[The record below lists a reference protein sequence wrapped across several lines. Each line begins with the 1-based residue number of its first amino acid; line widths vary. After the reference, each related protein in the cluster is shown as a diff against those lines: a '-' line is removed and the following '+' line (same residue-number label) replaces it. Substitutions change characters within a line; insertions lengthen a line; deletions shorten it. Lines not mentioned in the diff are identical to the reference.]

1 MFHCAFTAESEG
13 ERISKI
19 DQHLAKLWTIK
30 YRFVFFIKHDVV
42 NVHILKEPEEE
53 LQETFHETWDV
64 QWAADSSS
72 AASVDSSRQDSESA
86 D

>member
-1 MFHCAFTAESEG
+1 
-13 ERISKI
+13 
-19 DQHLAKLWTIK
+19 
-30 YRFVFFIKHDVV
+30 
-42 NVHILKEPEEE
+42 VHILKEPEEE